1 MNNEKL
7 YIAMEQ
13 LNTTKQNLKAW
24 INQIEKIV
32 EETKYDI
39 KKTIES
45 FENSLEWVSDELD
58 TQIDHINETIDD
70 IKNMKKQEAK

>member
-7 YIAMEQ
+7 TAAMEQ
-13 LNTTKQNLKAW
+13 LNNTKQNLKAW
-24 INQIEKIV
+24 SNQIEKII

-39 KKTIES
+39 NKTIES
-45 FENSLEWVSDELD
+45 FENSLEWTCDELD

-70 IKNMKKQEAK
+70 IKNMKEQKAK